1 MENNSFY
8 NAPYNGGSNYPPYV
22 TYVPYGFTP
31 KTYSEK
37 KGIRKTALVI
47 GIAFIVELLIT
58 TF

>member
-8 NAPYNGGSNYPPYV
+8 NAPYSGGSNYPPYV

-37 KGIRKTALVI
+37 KGIRDRKSV
-47 GIAFIVELLIT
+47 V
-58 TF
+58 